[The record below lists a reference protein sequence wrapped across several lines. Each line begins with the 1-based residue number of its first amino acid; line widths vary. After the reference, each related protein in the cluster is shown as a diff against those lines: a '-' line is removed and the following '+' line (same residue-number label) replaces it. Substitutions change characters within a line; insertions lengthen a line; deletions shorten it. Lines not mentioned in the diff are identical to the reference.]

1 MLQGQLIGILGLV
14 AIAACWG
21 LAVVL
26 YRVGTVGSVARKLAL
41 LLVIEGVT
49 LLTAGFPEFALF
61 GGGEALQRFWDEHL
75 ILRIVSFISHHIG
88 DAAMLALYP
97 PFLALALQTK
107 LTRPFAGKR
116 MRIAVAVTS
125 VALFFGVL
133 AFAIFRDSPV
143 GSMFLYL
150 ALMLMFAFG
159 LVASIHAWRTAKRGM
174 ARERAGIFALAF
186 GLRDLGWG
194 LSYAIFAWLIWTQPE
209 LNGMTNLSWLGKI
222 VYALGTLLAV
232 PLIAYGILRAHLFD
246 IDLHIQWTIKQSTLA
261 TIVVTLIFL
270 LSEGADRFL
279 SAELGNFAGLLAAAI
294 VVFFLAPLQRFSESV
309 ASAAMPNTENTPEYA
324 AHRKMQVYE
333 AAVAEALPDGNI
345 SDRER
350 RLLNTLRDS
359 LGISAADAYAIEGEL
374 VKLQP
379 GIA

>member
-1 MLQGQLIGILGLV
+1 MLQIQLIGILGLV

-26 YRVGTVGSVARKLAL
+26 YRVGPAGSVARKLAL
-41 LLVIEGVT
+41 LLVIESVT
-49 LLTAGFPEFALF
+49 LLTAGFPEFVLGEDQIFLF
-61 GGGEALQRFWDEHL
+61 DQYPVLG
-75 ILRIVSFISHHIG
+75 IISFISHHIG

-97 PFLALALQTK
+97 AFLALALQTK
-107 LTRPFAGKR
+107 LTRPFAAKR

-125 VALFFGVL
+125 AVLFFGVM
-133 AFAIFRDSPV
+133 AFAIFWDSPV

-150 ALMLMFAFG
+150 AMMLMFGFG
-159 LVASIHAWRTAKRGM
+159 LVASIHAWRTAESGL

-209 LNGMTNLSWLGKI
+209 LNTMTDEAWLGKF

-246 IDLHIQWTIKQSTLA
+246 IDLRIRWTIKQSTLA
-261 TIVVTLIFL
+261 TVVVTLVFL
-270 LSEGADRFL
+270 LSEGADHYL
-279 SAELGNFAGLLAAAI
+279 SAELGNFAGLIAAGV
-294 VVFFLAPLQRFSESV
+294 VVFFLAPLQRFAEGV
-309 ASAAMPNTENTPEYA
+309 AKVAMPNTKNTPEYA

-350 RLLNTLRDS
+350 ALLNSLRDS
-359 LGISAADAYAIEGEL
+359 LGISTTDAEAMEHEL
-374 VKLQP
+374 QSASP
-379 GIA
+379 S